1 MYEMS
6 DRFDLVVIGGG
17 PGGYVAALRAAQ
29 LGLRT
34 ACVDRRGLFGGT
46 CLHVGCIPSKALL
59 HSSERYAEARHE
71 FADHGIRVEGVS
83 IDLARMM
90 ARKQET
96 VDELAR
102 GTAFLLK
109 KAKVEMIGGAARITA
124 PGRVEVEQADGRSR
138 TLECERILIATGSES
153 APLAGVPIDEKR
165 IVSSTGALSLE
176 RVPQKL
182 VVVGAGAIGLELGSV
197 WSRLGA
203 EVTVVEFLDRI
214 LPGMDGEI
222 AKSAQRVLHKQG
234 LAFSLGR
241 EVKSAAIAGERVR
254 VTVAARSDG
263 KTETVD
269 ADVVLVA
276 IGRRPYTDG
285 LGLEAIG
292 VARDKR
298 GFITVNERFETSV
311 AGVFAIGDCVPGP
324 MLAHKAHEDGV
335 ACVEQ
340 MVGQHAHVDHLR
352 VPSVVYTWPEIASVG
367 ETEEALKERKADY
380 RVGKFPFTANAR
392 AKITGDTQGLAK
404 ILADA
409 KTDRVLGVH
418 ILGPLAGD
426 LIAEAVSALEFG
438 ASAEDIARTCH
449 AHPSMGEAVMEAA
462 LAVDGRALHV

>member
-1 MYEMS
+1 MS
-6 DRFDLVVIGGG
+6 ERFDLVVIGGG
-17 PGGYVAALRAAQ
+17 PGGYVAAIRAAQ

-34 ACVDRRGLFGGT
+34 ACIDKRGLFGGT

-59 HSSERYAEARHE
+59 HSSERYAELRHE
-71 FADHGIRVEGVS
+71 LADHGIRTEGVS

-109 KAKVEMIGGAARITA
+109 KNKVEMIGGAARIAA
-124 PGRVEVEQADGRSR
+124 PGRVDVELADGKTR
-138 TLECERILIATGSES
+138 TLACDRVMIATGSES

-165 IVSSTGALSLE
+165 IVSSTGALVLE
-176 RVPQKL
+176 SIPQRL
-182 VVVGAGAIGLELGSV
+182 AVIGAGAIGLELGSV

-203 EVTVVEFLDRI
+203 QVTVVEFLDRI

-222 AKSAQRVLHKQG
+222 ARQAQRVLQKQG
-234 LAFSLGR
+234 LVFQLGR
-241 EVKSAAIAGERVR
+241 EVKSAAASDSGVQLSV
-254 VTVAARSDG
+254 VTRSDG
-263 KTETVD
+263 KAETVS

-276 IGRRPYTDG
+276 IGRRPYLEG
-285 LGLEAIG
+285 LGLEALG

-298 GFITVNERFETSV
+298 GFLAVNERFETSV
-311 AGVFAIGDCVPGP
+311 PGIFAIGDCIPGP

-340 MVGQHAHVDHLR
+340 MAGQAGHIDYLR

-367 ETEEALKERKADY
+367 ETEEALSERKAEY
-380 RVGKFPFTANAR
+380 RVGRFPFTANAR
-392 AKITGDTQGLAK
+392 AKITGDTQGLVK

-409 KTDRVLGVH
+409 ATDRVLGVH
-418 ILGPLAGD
+418 ILGPMAGD
-426 LIAEAVSALEFG
+426 LIAEAVIALEFG

-449 AHPSMGEAVMEAA
+449 AHPAMGEALMEAA